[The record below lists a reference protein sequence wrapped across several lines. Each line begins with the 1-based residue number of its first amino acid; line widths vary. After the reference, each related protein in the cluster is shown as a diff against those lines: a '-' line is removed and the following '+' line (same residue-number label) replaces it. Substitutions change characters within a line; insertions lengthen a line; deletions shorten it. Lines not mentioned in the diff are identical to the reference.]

1 MRPVAYH
8 VSFYAAVLIASGA
21 ADVAASLG
29 VWRRRGAPGRNSLCV
44 VMLATA
50 VWSFAY
56 ALELSAPTTGEREL
70 WGALKYVGITVLPA
84 GWLVFALQYT
94 GRMGRLRWRYLGAL
108 AIEPLIVLALLAI
121 PGTRHL
127 IRFYPPGPPPPVP
140 TANAGVLYWPHV
152 VYSNAMVLTAG
163 AVLLVTVM
171 RVSRLYWRQSITVLV
186 AIFLPLIGNAM
197 ANFSVAPFQHLD
209 PSPLATSV
217 AAWVLVLGVLRYRL
231 LDLRPVARTHVV
243 ETMHDAVLVAD
254 AHGHV
259 VDLNPA
265 SVQLLGR
272 RAGQMLGCP
281 VATLLSDLA
290 DPIGFPDP
298 GVYVV
303 RFKTSERDMELAV
316 TPLEDAR
323 GATAGRVLVFRDVT
337 DRLELERE
345 LRRLAYTDRLTGLP
359 NRALFHDRLEQAL
372 VMAKR
377 HRTLAAVLFLDL
389 DGFKFINDSLG
400 HGIGD
405 EVLVAVA
412 QRLRHC
418 LRAEDTLARL
428 GGDEFAVLLPE
439 LANRRDIY
447 LVTDKCLSAL
457 SDPELIGGHE
467 LNVNASIGVATFP
480 QDGADVQHL
489 LRRADAAMYRAKAR
503 GGGRA
508 ETFTHLLEQEVTR
521 RHEIAVELRRGLRRG
536 QLHVLFQPYRE
547 LVTGRLVGYEA
558 LVRWNHPDRGTLL
571 PGTFLPVAEETGLID
586 AVDRWVLAEA
596 CRQARQ
602 WPAPLLVSVNVSSG
616 RLRRGDLH
624 QDTAAILAE
633 TGLDPAR
640 LVLELSERILF
651 DEVPDGFASLTELA
665 STGVALALDD
675 FGAGYTSLEQLR
687 RLPVSQLKIDRSLI
701 APIDQSDG
709 NVSIVAAVIQFAHA
723 LGLSIT
729 AEGIERTEQ
738 LELLIELGCDYGQG
752 LLFSAP
758 TAVPTHPRGAT
769 RS

>member
-1 MRPVAYH
+1 
-8 VSFYAAVLIASGA
+8 
-21 ADVAASLG
+21 
-29 VWRRRGAPGRNSLCV
+29 
-44 VMLATA
+44 
-50 VWSFAY
+50 
-56 ALELSAPTTGEREL
+56 
-70 WGALKYVGITVLPA
+70 
-84 GWLVFALQYT
+84 
-94 GRMGRLRWRYLGAL
+94 
-108 AIEPLIVLALLAI
+108 
-121 PGTRHL
+121 
-127 IRFYPPGPPPPVP
+127 
-140 TANAGVLYWPHV
+140 
-152 VYSNAMVLTAG
+152 
-163 AVLLVTVM
+163 
-171 RVSRLYWRQSITVLV
+171 
-186 AIFLPLIGNAM
+186 
-197 ANFSVAPFQHLD
+197 
-209 PSPLATSV
+209 
-217 AAWVLVLGVLRYRL
+217 
-231 LDLRPVARTHVV
+231 
-243 ETMHDAVLVAD
+243 
-254 AHGHV
+254 
-259 VDLNPA
+259 
-265 SVQLLGR
+265 
-272 RAGQMLGCP
+272 
-281 VATLLSDLA
+281 
-290 DPIGFPDP
+290 
-298 GVYVV
+298 
-303 RFKTSERDMELAV
+303 
-316 TPLEDAR
+316 
-323 GATAGRVLVFRDVT
+323 
-337 DRLELERE
+337 
-345 LRRLAYTDRLTGLP
+345 
-359 NRALFHDRLEQAL
+359 
-372 VMAKR
+372 
-377 HRTLAAVLFLDL
+377 
-389 DGFKFINDSLG
+389 
-400 HGIGD
+400 
-405 EVLVAVA
+405 
-412 QRLRHC
+412 
-418 LRAEDTLARL
+418 
-428 GGDEFAVLLPE
+428 
-439 LANRRDIY
+439 
-447 LVTDKCLSAL
+447 
-457 SDPELIGGHE
+457 
-467 LNVNASIGVATFP
+467 
-480 QDGADVQHL
+480 
-489 LRRADAAMYRAKAR
+489 MYRAKAR

-558 LVRWNHPDRGTLL
+558 LLRWNHPDRGTLL

-602 WPAPLLVSVNVSSG
+602 WPEPLLVSVNVSSG

-709 NVSIVAAVIQFAHA
+709 DASMVAAVIQFAHA